1 MAVMWK
7 AMMVALAMGALALLA
22 GKALIVSKLA
32 LTLSMLLALRRLMGG
47 GAMGNGFDKI
57 DIYAKHYG
65 SSDKNGMASTYQ
77 QQSVSEPDGGYY
89 GHKRSFQPLPP
100 GVVAASAF
108 LGSAPALDVNN
119 NVYEDNDFA
128 QIKAAAGAAGG
139 RRRGVDLGAVI
150 RKNAHGQVQKLD
162 KDKDILPPIV

>member
-7 AMMVALAMGALALLA
+7 AMMVSLAMGALALLA

-47 GAMGNGFDKI
+47 AAIGNGFDKI

-65 SSDKNGMASTYQ
+65 DKKLMDASSYM
-77 QQSVSEPDGGYY
+77 QQSVSEPDGGYNY

-128 QIKAAAGAAGG
+128 QIKAAGNGG

-150 RKNAHGQVQKLD
+150 RKNAQGQVQKLD
-162 KDKDILPPIV
+162 NVKDILPPIL

>member
-7 AMMVALAMGALALLA
+7 AMMVSLAMGALALLA

-47 GAMGNGFDKI
+47 ANGGNGFDKI

-65 SSDKNGMASTYQ
+65 GDKKLDGGGAASYL

-128 QIKAAAGAAGG
+128 QIKAAAGANG

-150 RKNAHGQVQKLD
+150 RKNALAHVQKLD
-162 KDKDILPPIV
+162 KEKDTLPPI